1 MVEIRN
7 WIRTRLE
14 IIASTRDTTSS
25 MRIGQL
31 YSEGQVEAVSRR
43 EDVAYFWT
51 TGIVERSFRDGFT
64 IKDKKGD
71 EPDWIDKFQ
80 NQNYLDEIIRGVV
93 SERKFGQVTFALFQD
108 DDSDEID
115 LLHFPK
121 KNVKLSIDDDGKIDA
136 YELSREISQTKLAIP
151 YEIAADGL
159 DNVFHEVLR
168 PGKYMYQGI
177 SVLEP
182 IWDLIDA
189 RQILFQCSSVLTARV
204 ASGIRSATVMMRT
217 DGTKDT
223 AAVEAAELGLAR
235 LEATDTS
242 IVLRHGVKDGVP
254 WRDELNIIGGPDYK
268 FIEKLDMIHRGLSV
282 ATNISSNFF
291 NGIYVGSLTGAETVL
306 QILFAALKK
315 IQDDWSYRLE
325 AIIKQWCEISG
336 KKWDPDLHIEWA
348 LKPILTEQDKA
359 NVEYIKAQ
367 TMALLYSAGLIEQS
381 EGRDKLGFDPTVVVE
396 KPVQLGVQIEGMDN
410 KTQQDSE
417 EPEDV

>member
-1 MVEIRN
+1 MDIKN
-7 WIRTRLE
+7 WIRTRTE
-14 IIASTRDTTSS
+14 MITSNRDTTSAF
-25 MRIGQL
+25 RIGNAFT
-31 YSEGQVEAVSRR
+31 EGRIDAVSRR

-64 IKDKKGD
+64 IVNKKGD
-71 EPDWIDKFQ
+71 EPKWIDDFQ

-93 SERKFGQVTFALFQD
+93 SERKFGQVTFSLFQD

-121 KNVKLSIDDDGKIDA
+121 NNVKLSIDDDGDIDA
-136 YELSREISQTKLAIP
+136 FELTREISSTKLPVP
-151 YEIAADGL
+151 YEILNDNL

-189 RQILFQCSSVLTARV
+189 RQILFQSSTLLTARV
-204 ASGIRSATVMMRT
+204 ASGIRTATVMMRT
-217 DGTKDT
+217 DGGKDT
-223 AAVEAAELGLAR
+223 AAVTAAELGLAR
-235 LEATDTS
+235 LEATDQS
-242 IVLRHGVKDGVP
+242 IVLRHGVKDGVA
-254 WRDELNIIGGPDYK
+254 WKDELNIIGGPDYK

-336 KKWDPDLHIEWA
+336 NTWDPDLHIEWA

-367 TMALLYSAGLIEQS
+367 TIALLYSTGLIKQS
-381 EGRDKLGFDPTVVVE
+381 EGRDKLGYDPEVVVD
-396 KPVQLGVQIEGMDN
+396 KPVQMGVQIEGLDN
-410 KTQQDSE
+410 KVQPNSE
-417 EPEDV
+417 EEE